1 MWHRANGR
9 GTEPGS
15 DPPSTL
21 RGTAIRS
28 AAYLTGREVLGV
40 GVRLLGLV
48 LVMRK
53 IGPSDFGIYSAAAAY
68 VAFPATLAQMGAEV
82 FLIRQPGPVSRRR
95 YDETFT
101 VLLVVSLF
109 VVAVGMGLSFL
120 AAPLLRPHG
129 VVAPMRV
136 LLMSVPVTVLWAPMQ
151 ARIERRFAFRQIGLL
166 ELGGDLVL
174 YGTAVPLAVMGAG
187 PWSLVGGFIAWQVF
201 RLVGSMALSGLWP
214 RLAWSNRT
222 ARELFVHGRTFSV
235 ATWASGVRSS
245 ILMMIVAAYAG
256 AAGVGLVSFAQRLV
270 LTMNFA
276 DRGIHRIGL
285 AAISRASESKSRRL
299 AAALEDGTLLLLL
312 ISAIP
317 FAVFGLVAHWV
328 IPDVFG
334 RAWLPALPV
343 YVLLALWATLRVPA
357 TVQRTLLYAHGK
369 NGTPAVT
376 SMLELGIVTAV
387 ALVAVRELGIVGYGI
402 AMVVALA
409 SAVNTHLAAHRLVP
423 LRYRRLVLPL
433 VALVA
438 PVFIPL
444 VPLEWGVLL
453 LLPPGV
459 LFAVPAFR
467 TGLWSLVSTA
477 WATIVR
483 RSRMSGSQ
491 RPAAERVIPRAA
503 PAPAQLAAA
512 TGASL
517 TRGAEMALN
526 RVQAVGSGPVA
537 ELHCARIAERR
548 GSGEPTGSP
557 DVLSELLLGIDPVT
571 QLPTDTALLAR
582 LGRLLGAAGRPGWTL
597 TLVGIELRRAGKLAA
612 ESGSIVPEELLAWVA
627 ARLRSVFGCDELLA
641 RVGPAVF
648 MAAVLSA
655 GFVSDAARVVTHV
668 RSAVLAGLPTDE
680 VPGGEGE
687 WIARVHHIVV
697 PLPSDED
704 SDELVRGVLSGLGG

>member
-9 GTEPGS
+9 RTEPGS

-21 RGTAIRS
+21 RGAAIRS

-82 FLIRQPGPVSRRR
+82 FLIRQPGPIPRRR

-101 VLLVVSLF
+101 VLLVVSLV
-109 VVAVGMGLSFL
+109 VVAVGMGISLL

-174 YGTAVPLAVMGAG
+174 YGTAVPLAITGAG
-187 PWSLVGGFIAWQVF
+187 PWSLVGGFFAWQVF
-201 RLVGSMALSGLWP
+201 RLIGSMALSGLWP

-245 ILMMIVAAYAG
+245 VLTMIVAAYAG
-256 AAGVGLVSFAQRLV
+256 AVGVGLVSFAQRLV
-270 LTMNFA
+270 LTLNFA
-276 DRGIHRIGL
+276 DRGIHRVGL

-299 AAALEDGTLLLLL
+299 SAALEEGTLLLLL
-312 ISAIP
+312 ISAVP
-317 FAVFGLVAHWV
+317 FAMFGLVAHWV
-328 IPDVFG
+328 VPDVFG

-369 NGTPAVT
+369 NGTPAIT
-376 SMLELGIVTAV
+376 SMLELAIVTVV

-402 AMVVALA
+402 AMVVALV
-409 SAVNTHLAAHRLVP
+409 AVANTHLAAHRLVA

-433 VALVA
+433 TALVP

-444 VPLEWGVLL
+444 VPLEWGFFL
-453 LLPPGV
+453 LLPPGA
-459 LFAVPAFR
+459 LFAVPAIR
-467 TGLWSLVSTA
+467 TGLRDLVSTA
-477 WATIVR
+477 WATVVR
-483 RSRMSGSQ
+483 RSRMSAAQ
-491 RPAAERVIPRAA
+491 RPAEERVIQRAA
-503 PAPAQLAAA
+503 PAAAQLSAAG
-512 TGASL
+512 GAPS
-517 TRGAEMALN
+517 TSGAVPALN
-526 RVQAVGSGPVA
+526 RAGPVGNRAVA
-537 ELHCARIAERR
+537 ELGCPRSPEGQGPAER
-548 GSGEPTGSP
+548 TGIS
-557 DVLSELLLGIDPVT
+557 DVLSGLLLETDPVT
-571 QLPTDTALLAR
+571 QLPTETALLAR
-582 LGRLLGAAGRPGWTL
+582 LGRLLGAVGRPGWTL
-597 TLVGIELRRAGKLAA
+597 TLVGIELRCNGKLAA
-612 ESGSIVPEELLAWVA
+612 DGGKIVPEELLACVA
-627 ARLRSVFGCDELLA
+627 ARLRSEFGFDELLA

-648 MAAVLSA
+648 VVAVLSV
-655 GFVSDAARVVTHV
+655 GVVSDAARVAGHV
-668 RSAVLAGLPTDE
+668 RSAVITGLSAEE
-680 VPGGEGE
+680 VPGGGDG
-687 WIARVHHIVV
+687 WMAQVHHVV
-697 PLPSDED
+697 VALPSDED
-704 SDELVRGVLSGLGG
+704 SDELVRGVLSGLAV